1 MPQREGCLQ
10 NLALNLKLW
19 VYITVV
25 QDESQQLQEYI
36 VLDTTFVISID
47 YVLQQNEFSLVHIS
61 CYNISEPLILL
72 LVSLGEAVIL
82 RATYVCVLQCNL
94 CKAGQADVNLVTN
107 PKLNDFHSML
117 DGRMKRS
124 NATATMTQL
133 VDSIGRQNADTMV

>member
-1 MPQREGCLQ
+1 MSS
-10 NLALNLKLW
+10 NKMNFLW
-19 VYITVV
+19 YTSPAIIY
-25 QDESQQLQEYI
+25 QS
-36 VLDTTFVISID
+36 
-47 YVLQQNEFSLVHIS
+47 
-61 CYNISEPLILL
+61 PLILL